1 MPLQEYVRTLSERWW
16 VVVIS
21 AFVASLVG
29 LAFASSQT
37 PVYRSS
43 VRMEVGGHVDYS
55 QVLAV
60 EKVLRQ
66 VAAHVKTGALAREVD
81 RRLGIGMDPESLLG
95 KIRTQVFADS
105 LILQIDVDDSDPARA
120 EKLAAAVAQ
129 VVQERQEEAAAEAP
143 ETARVTAAVLDR
155 PSPAQFIWPQTRSI
169 VAASGLAGAIAGIV
183 LAFILYY
190 LDDTIPSPEEAE
202 RWLGLPLLGLIPVEN
217 A

>member
-1 MPLQEYVRTLSERWW
+1 
-16 VVVIS
+16 
-21 AFVASLVG
+21 
-29 LAFASSQT
+29 
-37 PVYRSS
+37 
-43 VRMEVGGHVDYS
+43 MEVGGHVDYS

-95 KIRTQVFADS
+95 KIRTQVLAGS
-105 LILQIDVDDSDPARA
+105 LILQIDVEDSDPARA

-143 ETARVTAAVLDR
+143 DTARVTAAVLDR
-155 PSPAQFIWPQTRSI
+155 PSPAQFVWPQTRSI
-169 VAASGLAGAIAGIV
+169 VGASALAGAIAGIV